1 MGQSSRKLT
10 YTPDNKEIAYIVLK
24 DGEIPGDTD
33 EEREAKEGKST
44 PQRPKLIIRNN
55 LTGKDYAPSTP
66 NENLIMGL
74 LQAPTM

>member
-1 MGQSSRKLT
+1 M
-10 YTPDNKEIAYIVLK
+10 VLR
-24 DGEIPGDTD
+24 DGEILGDID
-33 EEREAKEGKST
+33 EEEEAKETKST
-44 PQRPKLIIRNN
+44 PQRSKLIIRNN